1 MHRMRR
7 CQGVLLAG
15 TSLVLALGGAADGG
29 PTLSV
34 SGSLEKLQF
43 RSSWEGKLGEGGD
56 SNPAAPQA
64 RPPLQLPLGTLQFSP
79 PEFLKRVDLS
89 TQVGD
94 GPPRFYLETV
104 QPIYQ
109 DREQAYTFFTQPR
122 VTLKDGHGTYNLGL
136 GYRRLLAGDQ
146 LLGGINSFYDYTDN
160 HHHHRAGAGLEL
172 LSRYIELRVNGYFPV
187 TSSRRIGNDANQD
200 FFERPLKGADIEAG
214 GPVPYLPF
222 LKLYGSYAFYD
233 YTMVTDTHTRKFRA
247 ELKPLQFL
255 RVDVETWKENGN
267 TWNYRIGLVL
277 TLDLERPG
285 EFLAKPSV
293 EPYPY
298 KDMRHM
304 VLHRVVREHEIKLE
318 QFSKSKPASVTT
330 GNISVAVQRG
340 T

>member
-1 MHRMRR
+1 MRRMRR
-7 CQGVLLAG
+7 CQAVLLVG
-15 TSLVLALGGAADGG
+15 ITLVLALGGAADGG

-34 SGSLEKLQF
+34 SGSLENLQF
-43 RSSWEGKLGEGGD
+43 RSGWESKSVEGGD
-56 SNPAAPQA
+56 SNPAEPQA
-64 RPPLQLPLGTLQFSP
+64 RPALQLPLGAIQFSP
-79 PEFLKRVDLS
+79 SEWLRRVDLG

-104 QPIYQ
+104 QPLYQ

-122 VTLKDGHGTYNLGL
+122 ITLKDGHGTYNLGF
-136 GYRRLLAGDQ
+136 GYRRLLAEDQ
-146 LLGGINSFYDYTDN
+146 LLGGINGFYDYTDN

-200 FFERPLKGADIEAG
+200 FFERPLKGGDIEAG

-247 ELKPLQFL
+247 ELKPLRFF
-255 RVDVETWKENGN
+255 RVDVETWKEGGN

-277 TLDLERPG
+277 TLDLERP
-285 EFLAKPSV
+285 EESLAKPSV
-293 EPYPY
+293 EAYPY

-304 VLHRVVREHEIKLE
+304 MLHRVVREHEIKVE
-318 QFSKSKPASVTT
+318 QFAKNKTTEVT
-330 GNISVAVQRG
+330 VAIGRG
-340 T
+340 S